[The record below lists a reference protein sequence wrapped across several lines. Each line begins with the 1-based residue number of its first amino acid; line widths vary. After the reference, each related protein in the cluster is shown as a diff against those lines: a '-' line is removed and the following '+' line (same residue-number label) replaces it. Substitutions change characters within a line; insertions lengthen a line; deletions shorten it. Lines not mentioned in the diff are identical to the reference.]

1 MSETPN
7 NETPAEAPATP
18 EPSEVKK
25 AFSTI
30 WDRFKT
36 PLTLA
41 AGAVAGAVLY
51 SLATG
56 GDDEEDDTFA
66 VLDVYEADDAEITE

>member
-1 MSETPN
+1 MSESPN
-7 NETPAEAPATP
+7 NETPAEVPPTP

-30 WDRFKT
+30 WDKFKT

-51 SLATG
+51 SLVTT

-66 VLDVYEADDAEITE
+66 VLDVYEIDDTETTE